1 MLKSISEHSLVP
13 KHECLSKDEAQ
24 KLLSQFGLDYD
35 KLPRIAQE
43 DTMCAELNAQIGD
56 VIRITRNSPVAGES
70 IYYRRVV

>member
-13 KHECLSKDEAQ
+13 KHERLSQDEAQ

-35 KLPRIAQE
+35 KLPRISQE
-43 DTMCAELNAQIGD
+43 DPMCTELNAQVGD
-56 VIRITRNSPVAGES
+56 VIRIIRNSPVAGES